1 MTELKT
7 RSEKHAEEI
16 ENFLESNS
24 NVMVLLLYG
33 NEIKKLEKRFPILIT
48 KGEQYGDLHNC
59 FIYKKHIE

>member
-7 RSEKHAEEI
+7 RSEKHIEEI
-16 ENFLESNS
+16 GNFLESNS

-48 KGEQYGDLHNC
+48 KGEQYGNLYNC